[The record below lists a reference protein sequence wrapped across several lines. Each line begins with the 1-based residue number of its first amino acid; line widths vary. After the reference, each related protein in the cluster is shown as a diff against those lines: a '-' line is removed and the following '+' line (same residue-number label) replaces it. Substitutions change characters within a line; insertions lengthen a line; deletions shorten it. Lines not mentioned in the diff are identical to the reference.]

1 MRSFFFLVLFILSQL
16 TFAQDIT
23 ECRKVIEQTI
33 QSINNNSADK
43 LIPLLANDFTIAGQ
57 QGSVAKLV
65 LNKLLSQ
72 MGETVISHEEIDQIR
87 SEGELKLK
95 YSIAYQK
102 MGVKEATF
110 IFNANNL
117 LKDLHLF
124 KMEVKRLEQESKIE
138 RSAHKVI
145 EIPFEMAGKLI
156 AVDVLLNGK
165 KRKFLLDSGAP
176 RVIVNSK
183 YLSIKGTSLRSIS
196 SSTGVSGNINGMDI
210 EEVEQLDFVGIQ
222 LNNQKVITLNLSHL
236 EEELEYEIYGLIGYE
251 LIKNYDILFDYGNQ
265 MLTLV
270 DPEHFEEYLK
280 VELANSQL
288 KIVSFKMERH
298 IPTITAVIGR
308 KELKLGIDSGAES
321 NLINKGLFNTLEE
334 EVANIIIEELVGAG
348 DNPKT
353 VKKGQIKTIKIGDK
367 DFKDSPT
374 LFGDISH
381 LNKSYNVSLDGLIGY
396 PILSKQKTF
405 ISFKRNELMFI
416 D

>member
-1 MRSFFFLVLFILSQL
+1 MKHFFFLVLLILSQL

-33 QSINNNSADK
+33 ESINNNSTDN

-65 LNKLLSQ
+65 LNQLLFQ
-72 MGETVISHEEIDQIR
+72 MAETVISHEEIDQIG
-87 SEGELKLK
+87 SEGQLKLK
-95 YSIAYQK
+95 YRVEYQS

-110 IFNANNL
+110 IFNENNL

-124 KMEVKRLEQESKIE
+124 KMEVKRLEQESEIE
-138 RSAHKVI
+138 RSDKRVI

-156 AVDVLLNGK
+156 VVDVILNGI
-165 KRKFLLDSGAP
+165 KRKFLLDSGSP

-183 YLSIKGTSLRSIS
+183 YLSINGTSPRSIS
-196 SSTGVSGNINGMDI
+196 ASKGVGGNISGMDI
-210 EEVEQLDFVGIQ
+210 EEMEQLDFAGIQ

-251 LIKNYDILFDYGNQ
+251 VIKNYDIIFDYDNQ

-270 DPEHFEEYLK
+270 DPEYFEKYLNT
-280 VELANSQL
+280 ELTNSQL
-288 KIVSFKMERH
+288 RTVSIKMERH
-298 IPTITAVIGR
+298 IPTIVARIGER
-308 KELKLGIDSGAES
+308 ELKLGIDSGAES
-321 NLINKGLFNTLEE
+321 NLINKDLFNTLEKE
-334 EVANIIIEELVGAG
+334 IGKIITEELVGA
-348 DNPKT
+348 DNNPKT
-353 VKKGQIKTIKIGDK
+353 VKKGQIKRIKIGDN
-367 DFKDSPT
+367 DFKDSPA

-381 LNKSYNVSLDGLIGY
+381 LKKSYNVSLDGLVGY
-396 PILSKQKTF
+396 PIISKQKTL
-405 ISFKRNELMFI
+405 ISFKRNELIFI

>member
-1 MRSFFFLVLFILSQL
+1 M
-16 TFAQDIT
+16 
-23 ECRKVIEQTI
+23 
-33 QSINNNSADK
+33 
-43 LIPLLANDFTIAGQ
+43 
-57 QGSVAKLV
+57 AKLV

-87 SEGELKLK
+87 SEDELKLK

-102 MGVKEATF
+102 MGVKEAIF

-183 YLSIKGTSLRSIS
+183 YLSIKGTSPRSIS